1 MAIRFRRCLFTKLC
15 LSLFLYNV
23 KSDFFRYLILFTVQF
38 MMELTYFSDYLLW
51 WLNLHHRFEY
61 VEYMKLSQPED
72 DCKIMLA
79 KVRFNYICSHSD
91 D

>member
-1 MAIRFRRCLFTKLC
+1 
-15 LSLFLYNV
+15 
-23 KSDFFRYLILFTVQF
+23 
-38 MMELTYFSDYLLW
+38 LW

-79 KVRFNYICSHSD
+79 KVRFNYISGSLTIKKLFLLIPERFALQPSLTEWSKEESELEFLKSLWGLGNEEE
-91 D
+91 